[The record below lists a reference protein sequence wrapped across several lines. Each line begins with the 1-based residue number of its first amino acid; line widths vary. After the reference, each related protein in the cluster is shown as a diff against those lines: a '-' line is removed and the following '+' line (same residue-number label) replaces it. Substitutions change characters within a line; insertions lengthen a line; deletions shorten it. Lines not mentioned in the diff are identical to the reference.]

1 MRYNSEAHIKKSNR
15 NSRQQLIVILMP
27 IILICFGLSMIGCDF
42 SARWDLKRAEKALK
56 EADRE
61 NAEFWAEREF
71 QKAQKYLIEAM
82 DYARDAKINEARDA
96 ASEARSWAQEATDLT
111 IRRKAEMQKEHDGL
125 DRKKY

>member
-1 MRYNSEAHIKKSNR
+1 MRYNSEAHIEKSNR

-27 IILICFGLSMIGCDF
+27 IILICFGLSLIGCDF

-61 NAEFWAEREF
+61 NAEFWAEREYR
-71 QKAQKYLIEAM
+71 KAQKYLIEAM

-96 ASEARSWAQEATDLT
+96 ASESRSWAEEAIALT
-111 IRRKAEMQKEHDGL
+111 IRRKADMQEEHDGL
-125 DRKKY
+125 DRKKF